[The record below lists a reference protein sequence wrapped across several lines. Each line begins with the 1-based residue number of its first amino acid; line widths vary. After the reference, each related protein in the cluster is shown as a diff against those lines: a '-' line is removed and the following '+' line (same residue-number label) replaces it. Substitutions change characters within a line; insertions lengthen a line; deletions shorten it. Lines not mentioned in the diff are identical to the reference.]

1 MTEPPPRANFSA
13 TANQME
19 IYDCYV
25 EDLAKQ
31 VWGRGQVWACMY
43 KDIHTHTNIRTY
55 MDWVEVCTCLSVCLS
70 VCLPVY
76 LKAKEKEKKGSKPGK
91 DEDKP
96 NLKKS
101 AGELPVVRAD

>member
-31 VWGRGQVWACMY
+31 VGMDYIRTYVGVSMCALGHT
-43 KDIHTHTNIRTY
+43 DIHTYVHIYPSLCWMSATYLRYIRISY
-55 MDWVEVCTCLSVCLS
+55 MYAYTVCTYAFS
-70 VCLPVY
+70 
-76 LKAKEKEKKGSKPGK
+76 KEPH
-91 DEDKP
+91 
-96 NLKKS
+96 
-101 AGELPVVRAD
+101 